1 MFVYI
6 NRHIDPKLT
15 IIIDLLQQ
23 NKLPMDWFSWLSRT
37 NLEPSLVYEY
47 GLSFVRNELQ
57 KEDLSYFN
65 HEFLQSMGISVAK
78 HRLEILKLA
87 RKEVG
92 VGPKSFSKLV
102 SALNKTRKNIA
113 KCLHKLIFHDVVSIK
128 RLPEPEPTLY
138 QEQCKG
144 AIMTRT
150 YKSEKEIKVEKP
162 VLKPRRIAKSG
173 PLDGRVAQENLTV
186 ANRSLKL
193 SGPLDRSMQERAMFT
208 YRTPSGPIDGRMYAN
223 RSPKLSGPV
232 DRRPPSPRVYADS
245 SKERLSSGGGGFD
258 DQTLWATLFQD
269 LKPT

>member
-1 MFVYI
+1 
-6 NRHIDPKLT
+6 
-15 IIIDLLQQ
+15 
-23 NKLPMDWFSWLSRT
+23 MDWFSWLSRT
-37 NLEPSLVYEY
+37 NLEPSLIYEY
-47 GLSFVRNELQ
+47 GLAFARNELQ

-87 RKEVG
+87 RKEAG
-92 VGPKSFSKLV
+92 GGQKSFSKLV
-102 SALNKTRKNIA
+102 SALNNTRKIIA
-113 KCLHKLIFHDVVSIK
+113 KCLNKLIFHEVVSIK

-144 AIMTRT
+144 AILTKKH
-150 YKSEKEIKVEKP
+150 KSDKEIKVEKP

-173 PLDGRVAQENLTV
+173 PLDSGVAQV

-193 SGPLDRSMQERAMFT
+193 SGPLDRNMQERLAFT
-208 YRTPSGPIDGRMYAN
+208 YRSPISSGPLDGRMYAN
-223 RSPKLSGPV
+223 RGLKLSGPL
-232 DRRPPSPRVYADS
+232 DRRPPSPRVYADRS
-245 SKERLSSGGGGFD
+245 RERLTGGDVGGFD